1 MMIPN
6 RTATDANT
14 LGTMYLDL
22 LKRSI
27 LNLIYFDNELR
38 LIYLQQNLKKQ
49 LPIDPSILRDIRYR
63 TQNYEDLLSRR
74 SIGRNFSGQI
84 PQFPHS
90 LIGLKRMD
98 NIQNCAE
105 IIFQENIP
113 GDFME
118 TGVWQGGA
126 TIFMRGLLKVYGE
139 DQQRCVWAADSFEGL
154 PKPQTPQ
161 DETYDLSA
169 SNFPFLAVSLEAVQ
183 DNFRAYNL
191 LDDRVK
197 FLKGWFEE
205 TLPTAPIEK
214 LALLRLDGDLYK
226 STLDALNPLYDKVSP
241 GGFIIIDDYYAF
253 EPCRQAVDEFR
264 ASRNITEPMTEID
277 WTGVF
282 WRKGSSF
289 RVDS

>member
-1 MMIPN
+1 MIHPE
-6 RTATDANT
+6 TAPDANT

-22 LKRSI
+22 IKRSI

-63 TQNYEDLLSRR
+63 TQNYEDLLSLR

-90 LIGLKRMD
+90 LIGLQRMD
-98 NIQNCAE
+98 NIQTCAE

-126 TIFMRGLLKVYGE
+126 TIFMRALLKVYGE
-139 DQQRCVWAADSFEGL
+139 DVQRCVWAADSFEGL

-197 FLKGWFEE
+197 FIKGWFED
-205 TLPTAPIEK
+205 TLPKAPIDR

-282 WRKGSSF
+282 WRKG
-289 RVDS
+289 

>member
-1 MMIPN
+1 MPQETPLNPEIQ
-6 RTATDANT
+6 RQ
-14 LGTMYLDL
+14 MYLDL
-22 LKRSI
+22 LKRSL

-38 LIYLQQNLKKQ
+38 LIYLQQNQRKKI
-49 LPIDPSILRDIRYR
+49 PIDPRILRDIRYR
-63 TQNYEDLLSRR
+63 TQNYEELVSLR

-90 LIGLKRMD
+90 LIGLKRME
-98 NIQNCAE
+98 NIQTCAE
-105 IIFQENIP
+105 IIFQEQIP
-113 GDFME
+113 GDFIE

-126 TIFMRGLLKVYGE
+126 TIFMRALLKVYGE
-139 DQQRCVWAADSFEGL
+139 DRHRCVWVADSFEGL
-154 PKPQTPQ
+154 PKPETPQ

-169 SNFPFLAVSLEAVQ
+169 SEFPFLAIDLAAVQ
-183 DNFRAYNL
+183 DNFRTYNL

-197 FLKGWFEE
+197 FLKGWFED
-205 TLPTAPIEK
+205 TLPSAPIER

-264 ASRNITEPMTEID
+264 ALRNITEPMAEID

-282 WRKGSSF
+282 WRKG
-289 RVDS
+289 